1 MKLSIN
7 ILYKKILTFGVLT
20 SILLQLFIPFLVF
33 DDFYSTVKSPVSITS
48 VNYFDNYE
56 IYIESAGRRLNKN
69 NINSPVEFK
78 NYQSNDFILINSNF
92 FTNSVLHKYLKYT
105 SDELIID
112 KFYASNFSLRSPPVC
127 LS

>member
-20 SILLQLFIPFLVF
+20 SILLHLFIPLLVF
-33 DDFYSTVKSPVSITS
+33 DYYHSTVKSPVSITS
-48 VNYFDNYE
+48 VNYFDSYE
-56 IYIESAGRRLNKN
+56 IFIESAGRRLNKN

-78 NYQSNDFILINSNF
+78 NYQANVFILINSNF
-92 FTNSVLHKYLKYT
+92 STNSVLHKYLQYT
-105 SDELIID
+105 SDELIIG
-112 KFYASNFSLRSPPVC
+112 KFYASNFSLRSPPIC